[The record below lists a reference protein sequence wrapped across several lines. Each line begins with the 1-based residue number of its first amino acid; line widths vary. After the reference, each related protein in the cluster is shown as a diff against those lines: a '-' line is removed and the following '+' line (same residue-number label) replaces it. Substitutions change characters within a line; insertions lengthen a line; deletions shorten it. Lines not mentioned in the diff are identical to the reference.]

1 MKNNNPWFEGRN
13 PGGRSARKDI
23 YGEKIPGWFIGR
35 KEGFLHP
42 KVLSN
47 EINQPTNPE
56 RARRQQDQN
65 PLPILRK
72 TSRGM
77 CRECCR
83 PSDDSEGGRKDGLNK
98 GGKKGII
105 S

>member
-47 EINQPTNPE
+47 EINPPTHQPWVGTQAAGSKPFADFAKNEPGYVQ
-56 RARRQQDQN
+56 RM
-65 PLPILRK
+65 L
-72 TSRGM
+72 
-77 CRECCR
+77 
-83 PSDDSEGGRKDGLNK
+83 
-98 GGKKGII
+98 
-105 S
+105 